1 MKMPVAGALCA
12 FALVLGA
19 GPSLAQTST
28 VIVAKPSG
36 YVLVDPQQRVLVQ
49 RYVVAQPGAVVTLPP
64 GYVADVGTTVPATVE
79 TADLPDGCGLRW
91 LQRQRLPL
99 RHHSGRRDAAGG
111 ARHAPGHPGH
121 PLIPSPPGSGLPGRG

>member
-36 YVLVDPQQRVLVQ
+36 YVLVDPQQQVLVQ

-79 TADLPDGCGLRW
+79 LRTFQTGADYGGFNASGYRYVTTQDAGTLLVEPDT
-91 LQRQRLPL
+91 
-99 RHHSGRRDAAGG
+99 RRVIQVI
-111 ARHAPGHPGH
+111 R
-121 PLIPSPPGSGLPGRG
+121 